1 MTYQRD
7 LKKLILSL
15 DSLTNGQAS
24 VTVDEE
30 NVCKFTLTIVPN
42 DGLYRNGK
50 FDFEISFDD
59 PSSYPEQ
66 LPLVMCRTPIYHP
79 NIDNDYDDTNVCLS
93 LFDEWD
99 SNSLADIV
107 QGLLFL
113 FYNPNLEDPL
123 SSLFDGSE
131 AEDEFA
137 ENVRL
142 SLMGELKVDG
152 MSFEHNQVTD
162 DKTCTPTSNNA
173 TENTSSTQCDTS
185 NAQESNNTPNVN
197 TSTGNTNVL
206 ETNDDYSNDI
216 TPQKTNE
223 LDDNSNYA
231 SGNCDE
237 YSRSVTN
244 PTAGKVTELAA
255 AGEHDL
261 VKTLDRQDSI
271 CTTINS
277 KPTTPVPQ
285 LTATTPPTVNHKNY
299 ETWNMILGT
308 ATSLLTYVVFVN
320 CDQNFYEVLR

>member
-1 MTYQRD
+1 MYLRD

-59 PSSYPEQ
+59 PSSYPEN
-66 LPLVMCRTPIYHP
+66 LPLVICTTPIYHP
-79 NIDNDYDDTNVCLS
+79 NIDNDCDDTNVCLS

-99 SNSLADIV
+99 SNSLVDIV

-131 AEDEFA
+131 AEDQFA

-142 SLMGELKVDG
+142 SLMGELKVDEV
-152 MSFEHNQVTD
+152 SFERNQVTD
-162 DKTCTPTSNNA
+162 DKADTPTNNDA
-173 TENTSSTQCDTS
+173 LTENTSTLCDTS
-185 NAQESNNTPNVN
+185 NVQ
-197 TSTGNTNVL
+197 
-206 ETNDDYSNDI
+206 ETNDTPHTNTSNTDVLDTNDDDLSNDI
-216 TPQKTNE
+216 TQQTTNE
-223 LDDNSNYA
+223 LDDSTIHV
-231 SGNCDE
+231 SVNCDE
-237 YSRSVTN
+237 CGRSVTN
-244 PTAGKVTELAA
+244 PTAGKLTELAT

-261 VKTLDRQDSI
+261 VKALDRQDSI
-271 CTTINS
+271 CTTVNS
-277 KPTTPVPQ
+277 EPTTP
-285 LTATTPPTVNHKNY
+285 TTLPTVNHKNY
-299 ETWNMILGT
+299 QTWNMVLGT
-308 ATSLLTYVVFVN
+308 VTSLLTYVGFVN
-320 CDQNFYEVLR
+320 RDQDFYEILR